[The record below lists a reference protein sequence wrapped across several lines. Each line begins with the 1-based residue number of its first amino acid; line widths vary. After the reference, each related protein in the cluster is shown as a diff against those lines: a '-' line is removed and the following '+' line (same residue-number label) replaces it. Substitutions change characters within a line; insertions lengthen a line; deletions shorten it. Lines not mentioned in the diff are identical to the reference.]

1 MGAIIGSIF
10 GGGLVG
16 IFGWQHLNADEIVKN
31 LDGTFNNLNK
41 IIQGAVDLVTK
52 PIDSLIGIWSVISSV
67 NSAILPIGY
76 SLLTLF
82 FLLGLINRSM
92 SFRIIRIED
101 IIRLLIRLVIA
112 KAVMERS
119 FDIMNMIYNMS
130 MEAIFSVDISVE
142 SIKIVD
148 TVALAEQI
156 SEMNLIERI
165 LFQSQ
170 FTPISI
176 VCFIL
181 NIMVFVICYGRI
193 IELCVYTALSPIPIA
208 ALSSEDYAGSTKR
221 FFQHYVAICLQ
232 GLIIVLVGMLFGGL
246 AKTLLTNVGENAD
259 FGIGTSIAF
268 SIMLILVLSKSEAW
282 AGKITG
288 VS

>member
-1 MGAIIGSIF
+1 MGTVIGSIF
-10 GGGLVG
+10 GGGLVT
-16 IFGWQHLNADEIVKN
+16 IFGWQHLNADEIAKN
-31 LDGTFNNLNK
+31 LDGTFNNLNE

-52 PIDSLIGIWSVISSV
+52 PIDSLSGIWTIISSV
-67 NSAILPIGY
+67 HVAILPIGY

-101 IIRLLIRLVIA
+101 IVRLLIRLIIA

-119 FDIMNMIYNMS
+119 FDLLNMIYNMS

-142 SIKIVD
+142 SIRIVD
-148 TVALAEQI
+148 TAALAEQI

-176 VCFIL
+176 VSFVL

-193 IELCVYTALSPIPIA
+193 LELCAYTAFSPIPVA

-221 FFQHYVAICLQ
+221 FFQHYVAVCLQ

-259 FGIGTSIAF
+259 FGIGTSIAL

-288 VS
+288 VN

>member
-1 MGAIIGSIF
+1 MGTVIGSIF
-10 GGGLVG
+10 GGGLVT
-16 IFGWQHLNADEIVKN
+16 IFGWQHLNADEIAKN
-31 LDGTFNNLNK
+31 LDGTFNNLNE

-52 PIDSLIGIWSVISSV
+52 PIDSLSGIWTIISSV
-67 NSAILPIGY
+67 HVAILPIGY

-101 IIRLLIRLVIA
+101 IVRLLIRLIIA

-119 FDIMNMIYNMS
+119 FDLLNMIYNMS

-142 SIKIVD
+142 SIRIVD
-148 TVALAEQI
+148 TAALAEQI

-176 VCFIL
+176 VSFVL

-193 IELCVYTALSPIPIA
+193 LELCAYTALSPIPVA

-221 FFQHYVAICLQ
+221 FFQHYVAVCLQ

-259 FGIGTSIAF
+259 FGIGTSIAL

-288 VS
+288 VN

>member
-1 MGAIIGSIF
+1 MGVIGSIL
-10 GGGLVG
+10 GGGLIA
-16 IFGWQHLNADEIVKN
+16 IFGWQHLRADEIAKN
-31 LDGTFNNLNK
+31 LDNTFNNLNE
-41 IIQGAVDLVTK
+41 IIQGSVELVTK
-52 PIDSLIGIWSVISSV
+52 PIESLTGIWSLINSV

-82 FLLGLINRSM
+82 FLIGLINKSM

-101 IIRLLIRLVIA
+101 IIRLLIRLLIA
-112 KAVMERS
+112 KAVMVRS
-119 FDIMNMIYNMS
+119 FDLMNMIYNIAMN
-130 MEAIFSVDISVE
+130 AIFSVDVSVG

-148 TVALAEQI
+148 TTALAEQI
-156 SEMNLIERI
+156 SKMNLIEKI

-176 VCFIL
+176 VSFIL

-193 IELCVYTALSPIPIA
+193 LEICVHTALSPIPISM
-208 ALSSEDYAGSTKR
+208 LSSEDYSSSTKR
-221 FFQHYVAICLQ
+221 FFQHYIAICLQ

-246 AKTLLTNVGENAD
+246 AETLLVNVGENAD
-259 FGIGTSIAF
+259 FGIGTSIAL

-288 VS
+288 VN

>member
-1 MGAIIGSIF
+1 MGTVIGSIF
-10 GGGLVG
+10 GGGLVT
-16 IFGWQHLNADEIVKN
+16 IFGWQHLNADEIAKN
-31 LDGTFNNLNK
+31 LDGTFNNLNE

-52 PIDSLIGIWSVISSV
+52 PLDSLSGIWTIIASVHV
-67 NSAILPIGY
+67 AILPIGY

-101 IIRLLIRLVIA
+101 IVRLLIRLIIA

-119 FDIMNMIYNMS
+119 FDLLNMIYNMS

-142 SIKIVD
+142 SIRIVD
-148 TVALAEQI
+148 TAALAEQI

-176 VCFIL
+176 VSFVL

-193 IELCVYTALSPIPIA
+193 LELCAYTALSPIPLA

-259 FGIGTSIAF
+259 FGIGTSIAL

-288 VS
+288 VN

>member
-1 MGAIIGSIF
+1 MGAIIGSIL

-16 IFGWQHLNADEIVKN
+16 LLGWQHLRADEIAKN
-31 LDGTFNNLNK
+31 LDRTFNNLNE
-41 IIQGAVDLVTK
+41 IIQGAVELVTK
-52 PIDSLIGIWSVISSV
+52 PIDSLSGIWSIITSV
-67 NSAILPIGY
+67 HAGILPIGY
-76 SLLTLF
+76 SLLALF
-82 FLLGLINRSM
+82 FLLGLINKSM

-101 IIRLLIRLVIA
+101 IVRLLMRLIIA
-112 KAVMERS
+112 KAVMVRS
-119 FDIMNMIYNMS
+119 FDLLNMIYNMS

-142 SIKIVD
+142 SIRIVD
-148 TVALAEQI
+148 TAALANQI
-156 SEMNLIERI
+156 KEMNLIERI

-176 VCFIL
+176 VSFVL

-193 IELCVYTALSPIPIA
+193 LELCAYTALSPIPISM
-208 ALSSEDYAGSTKR
+208 LSSEDYASSTKR
-221 FFQHYVAICLQ
+221 FFQHYAAVCLQ

-246 AKTLLTNVGENAD
+246 AKTLLSNVGVNSD
-259 FGIGTSIAF
+259 FGIGTSIAL

-288 VS
+288 VN

>member
-1 MGAIIGSIF
+1 MGTVIGSIL
-10 GGGLVG
+10 GGGLIA
-16 IFGWQHLNADEIVKN
+16 IFGWQHLGADEIAKN
-31 LDGTFNNLNK
+31 LDGTFNNLNE
-41 IIQGAVDLVTK
+41 IIQGAVELVTK
-52 PIDSLIGIWSVISSV
+52 PIDSLAGIWSIIISV

-82 FLLGLINRSM
+82 FLLGLINKSM

-101 IIRLLIRLVIA
+101 IVRLLMRLIIA
-112 KAVMERS
+112 KAVMVRS
-119 FDIMNMIYNMS
+119 FDLLNMIYNMS

-142 SIKIVD
+142 SIRIVD
-148 TVALAEQI
+148 TAALAEQI

-176 VCFIL
+176 VSFIL

-193 IELCVYTALSPIPIA
+193 LELCAYTALSPIPIA
-208 ALSSEDYAGSTKR
+208 ALSSEDYASSTKR
-221 FFQHYVAICLQ
+221 FFQHYVAVCLQ

-246 AKTLLTNVGENAD
+246 AKTLLNNVGVNAD
-259 FGIGTSIAF
+259 FGIGTSIAL

-288 VS
+288 VN